1 MKGQY
6 QELWNIYTFLILL
19 HIFQNSSPVTT
30 AFSSQDELQMNWT
43 QLRKNL
49 QMSTAETEDWLLLFD
64 PRLIC
69 MTTLAV
75 PDPTDLR
82 STGKFFLMSDTP
94 E

>member
-43 QLRKNL
+43 QGKTFRCQLLRL
-49 QMSTAETEDWLLLFD
+49 RTGCCFSIHDLF
-64 PRLIC
+64 
-69 MTTLAV
+69 V
-75 PDPTDLR
+75 
-82 STGKFFLMSDTP
+82 
-94 E
+94 